1 MAIRRNINYLNKDFT
16 EYRAQLIN
24 YAQSYFPTTYTD
36 FSETSPGMMF
46 IEQAAYVGD
55 VLSFY
60 LDNQIQENY
69 VQYARQDN
77 NLYQMAYM
85 FGYKPTVTTLATTE
99 VDFYQLVP
107 SKLSGSE
114 YIPDYDYALYV
125 NANTTTSTR
134 TGTPT
139 TFTIEDPIDFSVS
152 SSDNPTTVSIAQI
165 TSGNPSQ
172 FLLKKTA
179 KAFSGTINT
188 TTVVVGSPQEFLT
201 VNIDAANIAGIIDV
215 FDSDGNEYYEVDYL
229 GQDLIFDSIKNT
241 NINDPDNYSAGNDT
255 PYILKT
261 KQVQN
266 RFTSRFIDRG
276 TLQLQFGSGNPNDTT
291 EEIIPNS
298 FNVGLGLPFQQS
310 KLTAAYSPTNFVFTN
325 TYGVAPSNTTLT
337 IRYYTGGGTSA
348 NILANTLTNPN
359 TSTIQFLNGG
369 LNQTL
374 ASTVFSSIATNNPIA
389 ASGGSDGDTIQ
400 EIRQNILANYGSQQR
415 NVTAD
420 DYLVRTL
427 SMPSKFGTISK
438 ALTQKPDAKSAN
450 TTLDIFVLSQD
461 INGNLATASS
471 PLKENVKTYL
481 NQYRMIGD
489 TISIKDAFIINIG
502 INFEI
507 ITLPNYNN
515 NKVLE
520 NCILELQRYF
530 NINRWQINQPI
541 LINPLFVLL
550 DEVEGVQTVKKVE
563 FSNLVGISKGYSQYA
578 YDITGAT
585 QNGTIFPS
593 LDPSI
598 FEVKYPNTD
607 IKGQVVSIYNYGSI

>member
-1 MAIRRNINYLNKDFT
+1 MAVRRNINYINKDFT

-24 YAQSYFPTTYTD
+24 YAQTYFPTTYTD

-85 FGYKPTVTTLATTE
+85 FGYKPKVTTLATTE
-99 VDFYQLVP
+99 IDFYQIVP

-114 YIPDYDYALYV
+114 YVPDYDYALYI
-125 NANTTTSTR
+125 NANTQVSTR
-134 TGTPT
+134 TATPV
-139 TFTIEDPIDFSVS
+139 TFTIEDPIDFTVS

-165 TSGNPSQ
+165 SSGNPTQ
-172 FLLKKTA
+172 YLLKKTA
-179 KAFSGTINT
+179 KGFSGLVNITTEAIGAPQDFLTINLS
-188 TTVVVGSPQEFLT
+188 G
-201 VNIDAANIAGIIDV
+201 IDIAGIIDIK
-215 FDSDGNEYYEVDYL
+215 DSDGNEYYEVDYL
-229 GQDLIFDSIKNT
+229 GQDLIFDGIKNT

-255 PYILKT
+255 PYILQT

-266 RFTSRFIDRG
+266 RFTSRFINDT
-276 TLQLQFGSGNPNDTT
+276 TLQLQFGSGNPNNTT
-291 EEIIPNS
+291 EEVIPNS
-298 FNVGLGLPFQQS
+298 FNVGIGLPFQQS

-337 IRYYTGGGTSA
+337 IRYYTGGGVVS
-348 NILANTLTNPN
+348 NVLANTLTNVN
-359 TSTIQFLNGG
+359 TDTIQFIKGG
-369 LNQTL
+369 LNSTL
-374 ASTVFSSIATNNPIA
+374 AATVFNSIAANNPIA
-389 ASGGSDGDTIQ
+389 ASGGSDGDTIE
-400 EIRQNILANYGSQQR
+400 EIRQNILSNFGSQQR

-420 DYLVRTL
+420 DYLVRAL

-438 ALTQKPDAKSAN
+438 ALTQKPNATSAN
-450 TTLDIFVLSQD
+450 TTLDIFVLSRD
-461 INGNLATASS
+461 INSNLSTASNT
-471 PLKENVKTYL
+471 LKQNLKTYL

-502 INFEI
+502 IDFEI

-515 NKVLE
+515 NQVLKK
-520 NCILELQRYF
+520 CITALQAYF
-530 NINRWQINQPI
+530 NIDRWQINQPI
-541 LINPLFVLL
+541 IINPLFVLL
-550 DEVEGVQTVKKVE
+550 DEIEGVQTVKKIN
-563 FSNLVGISKGYSQYA
+563 FKNLAGIGQGYSVYA
-578 YDITGAT
+578 YDIEGAT

-598 FEVKYPNTD
+598 FEVKYPNID
-607 IKGQVVSIYNYGSI
+607 IKGQVVSI

>member
-1 MAIRRNINYLNKDFT
+1 MAIRRNINYINKDFT

-85 FGYKPTVTTLATTE
+85 FGYKPKVTTLATTE
-99 VDFYQLVP
+99 IDFYQLVP

-125 NANTTTSTR
+125 NANTQVSTR
-134 TGTPT
+134 SGTPI

-152 SSDNPTTVSIAQI
+152 SSDSPTIVTIAQV

-172 FLLKKTA
+172 FLLKKTG
-179 KAFSGTINT
+179 KGFSGAIAT
-188 TTVVVGSPQEFLT
+188 TSEVIGSPQEFLT
-201 VNIDAANIAGIIDV
+201 ININANDIAGIVDI
-215 FDSDGNEYYEVDYL
+215 FDSDGNQYYEVDYL
-229 GQDLIFDSIKNT
+229 GQDLVFDGIKNT
-241 NINDPDNYSAGNDT
+241 NINDPDNYTAGNDT

-298 FNVGLGLPFQQS
+298 FNVGLGLPFQQN
-310 KLTAAYSPTNFVFTN
+310 KLTSAYSPTNFIFTN

-337 IRYYTGGGTSA
+337 IRYYTGGGVNA

-369 LNQTL
+369 LNQSL

-400 EIRQNILANYGSQQR
+400 EIRQNI
-415 NVTAD
+415 
-420 DYLVRTL
+420 
-427 SMPSKFGTISK
+427 
-438 ALTQKPDAKSAN
+438 
-450 TTLDIFVLSQD
+450 
-461 INGNLATASS
+461 
-471 PLKENVKTYL
+471 
-481 NQYRMIGD
+481 
-489 TISIKDAFIINIG
+489 
-502 INFEI
+502 
-507 ITLPNYNN
+507 
-515 NKVLE
+515 
-520 NCILELQRYF
+520 
-530 NINRWQINQPI
+530 
-541 LINPLFVLL
+541 
-550 DEVEGVQTVKKVE
+550 
-563 FSNLVGISKGYSQYA
+563 
-578 YDITGAT
+578 
-585 QNGTIFPS
+585 
-593 LDPSI
+593 
-598 FEVKYPNTD
+598 
-607 IKGQVVSIYNYGSI
+607 